1 MAAKSGSSSSA
12 QHPKAV
18 GGEST
23 HQSGPAEE
31 PGSPHLCGKG
41 TIHFWKNFAFEL
53 EGRPYIRVT
62 HDVSIE
68 EVLNIFTR
76 EWKFTL
82 PRIVLV
88 IISSLT
94 TWQEWSAPRQLEN
107 FKEGLIKAAN
117 TTAMWILTNGVNIG
131 IAKEI
136 GSRVNDELVQRQ
148 IMRCHRH
155 PHTDFEKMPPLCLLG
170 IVREDLLTCADKF
183 EANKVDPRLNRLIQ
197 TTYHPS
203 FLIVFQE
210 MLPRKWPG
218 FNVLNEKKHE
228 SKRAHPLHVLQGQA
242 DLIMDQWRALVG

>member
-1 MAAKSGSSSSA
+1 MAVKLGSSSSA
-12 QHPKAV
+12 QNPKAL

-23 HQSGPAEE
+23 HASVPTEE

-62 HDVSIE
+62 HDISIE

-117 TTAMWILTNGVNIG
+117 TTAMWILTNGINIG

-155 PHTDFEKMPPLCLLG
+155 PHTDFEKLPPLCLLG

-183 EANKVDPRLNRLIQ
+183 QANK
-197 TTYHPS
+197 HS
-203 FLIVFQE
+203 
-210 MLPRKWPG
+210 
-218 FNVLNEKKHE
+218 
-228 SKRAHPLHVLQGQA
+228 
-242 DLIMDQWRALVG
+242 ALMEI